1 MRLGGLTIAFFTC
14 NYRPLINGLSLAV
27 ERLASGLRAR
37 GHRVLVF
44 APRYP
49 GHREGD
55 PDCVR
60 LPSLRAPTHHAY
72 ALPLPWLARTR
83 RALAAARPDVVH
95 AHHPFLVGPHAARLA
110 RRLGAPLVFTHH
122 TLYEH
127 YGHYVPAAPRLAGAL
142 ARWRAARFASRADL
156 VVAPGPAVAR
166 RLAED
171 DVATPIVTIPTGVDA
186 PPPIPEERRRAR
198 RLDLLAGAAGPLILA
213 VGRLAR
219 EKDLAS
225 LLRAFAVVA
234 GEAPGSALCLVGD
247 GDERRRLAKLA
258 RTLGMHG
265 RVRFVGAVPH
275 DAVSEHYA
283 AADIFAFPSISE
295 TQGLV
300 VLEALAHGLPVLAA
314 HSPAVDGLLEDGE
327 TARVVAPT
335 VSGLAAGL
343 RNLMGSPELRARLGA
358 SGRALAAAHP
368 FEATVERH
376 LEAYRSLLC
385 SAPLHAPR

>member
-27 ERLASGLRAR
+27 GRLAAGLRAR
-37 GHRVLVF
+37 GHRVLIF

-49 GHREGD
+49 GHRETD

-95 AHHPFLVGPHAARLA
+95 VHHPFLVGPHAARLA

-127 YGHYVPAAPRLAGAL
+127 YGHYVPGIPRLAGAL
-142 ARWRAARFASRADL
+142 ARWRATRFAARADL

-166 RLAED
+166 RLAGD
-171 DVATPIVTIPTGVDA
+171 DVAAPIVTIPTGVDV
-186 PPPIPEERRRAR
+186 PPHIPEERRTAQR
-198 RLDLLAGAAGPLILA
+198 RDLLAGAAGPLILA

-219 EKDLAS
+219 EKNVES
-225 LLRAFAVVA
+225 LLRAFALVA
-234 GEAPGSALCLVGD
+234 REESGAVLCLVGD
-247 GDERRRLAKLA
+247 GDERGRLGKLA
-258 RTLGMHG
+258 RALGIHA

-275 DAVSEHYA
+275 DAVSQAYA

-314 HSPAVDGLLEDGE
+314 HSHAVEDLLEDGS
-327 TARVVAPT
+327 TARVVPPT
-335 VSGLAAGL
+335 TSGLAAGL
-343 RNLMGSPELRARLGA
+343 RDLILSPGLRARLGTR
-358 SGRALAAAHP
+358 GRALAAAHP
-368 FEATVERH
+368 FDATVERH
-376 LEAYRSLLC
+376 VEAYRFLLRA
-385 SAPLHAPR
+385 APLHAPQ